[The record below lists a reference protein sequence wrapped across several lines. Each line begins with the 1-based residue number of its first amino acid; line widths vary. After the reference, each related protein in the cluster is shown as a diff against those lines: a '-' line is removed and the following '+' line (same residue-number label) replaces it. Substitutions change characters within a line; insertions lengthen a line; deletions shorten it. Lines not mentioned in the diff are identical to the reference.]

1 MSVKQS
7 LKAFGVL
14 TLMIGGVVVAQL
26 LPLVLSI
33 LVSISELL
41 LLAGHQ
47 QRKIEPTEKLPSSA
61 SHPRSAK
68 WPMIEILSKRELEV
82 LRLIADGRSNREI
95 AEQLIVAE
103 STVKWHTNQIYGK
116 LGVQRRTQAIRCAQQ
131 MNLVS

>member
-1 MSVKQS
+1 
-7 LKAFGVL
+7 
-14 TLMIGGVVVAQL
+14 MIGGVVVAQL
-26 LPLVLSI
+26 IPLVLCI
-33 LVSISELL
+33 LVSITELL
-41 LLAGHQ
+41 LLTGHQ
-47 QRKIEPTEKLPSSA
+47 QRKIEPTEKLSSST
-61 SHPRSAK
+61 SHPCSAD
-68 WPMIEILSKRELEV
+68 WMIETLSKRELEV